1 MSRYH
6 DPAIYRSAWRSLA
19 RAVLQ
24 RGIFRLVVASCVTQK
39 RIVHPDV
46 QKVNG
51 AFLLVANHSSHLD
64 APMLMQGIPFTQGR
78 FISTGVAREYFFE
91 VWQRRIFVRWFFNA
105 FPIDRDGSR
114 KHSGISRTLLK
125 AGVPVLVFPEGT
137 RSKTG
142 RMAKF
147 KPGAAA
153 LSASC
158 GVPVI
163 PAALIGAHEA
173 MPKGRNWPKPGRPP
187 VGVVFGAPIYPHEG
201 ESAIALTARISDAV
215 RGLYRDHYREVMGV
229 QVPDG
234 RLDAA
239 PSGASSDAPEPVD
252 GRAAEPPAPTST
264 DPGVVDAPE
273 PSASETSHTH
283 TSVHK
288 E

>member
-6 DPAIYRSAWRSLA
+6 DPSLYKSSWRSLV

-24 RGIFRLVVASCVTQK
+24 RGIFRALVSSAVTQK
-39 RIVHPDV
+39 RVVHPDV
-46 QKVNG
+46 AKVRG
-51 AFLLVANHSSHLD
+51 AFLVVANHSSHLD
-64 APMLMQGIPFTQGR
+64 APMLMQGLPYRQGR
-78 FISTGVAREYFFE
+78 FLSTGVAREYFFE

-142 RMAKF
+142 RMGNF

-153 LSASC
+153 LAGSVGA
-158 GVPVI
+158 PVI

-187 VGVVFGAPIYPHEG
+187 VGVVFGEPIYHREG
-201 ESAIALTARISDAV
+201 ESALALTQRIQESV
-215 RGLYRDHYREVMGV
+215 RELYRERYSEVMGV
-229 QVPDG
+229 P
-234 RLDAA
+234 LPAEFAA
-239 PSGASSDAPEPVD
+239 PAATSSTTDATPPSAPATD
-252 GRAAEPPAPTST
+252 PAPT
-264 DPGVVDAPE
+264 E
-273 PSASETSHTH
+273 E
-283 TSVHK
+283 HK